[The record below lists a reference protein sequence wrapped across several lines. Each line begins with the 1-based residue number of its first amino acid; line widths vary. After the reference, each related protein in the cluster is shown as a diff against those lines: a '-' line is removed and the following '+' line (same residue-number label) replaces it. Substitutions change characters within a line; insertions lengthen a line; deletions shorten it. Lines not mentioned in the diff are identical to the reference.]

1 MRSPPPPARRP
12 QAPRSRPAPG
22 PSPLAPGRPQ
32 IGPALWVTAG
42 LIAAVWLQEIVDLL
56 GFGGGLD
63 VYGIE
68 PRAPG
73 TFWHVLTAPFL
84 HYGFSHLIANT
95 VPLAVLAFMSAVR
108 GVGRFLAVTLVVAVV
123 GGGLVWLLGRGGSV
137 HLGASELIFGYLA
150 YLLGVG
156 WWERTPAAIGVA
168 VVAAVLYGGILW
180 GVLPGNPA
188 VSWEAHL
195 FGFLAGLLAAALLH
209 GRRPG
214 KMAGGKR
221 G

>member
-1 MRSPPPPARRP
+1 MRPPPSPVRRP
-12 QAPRSRPAPG
+12 EPRT
-22 PSPLAPGRPQ
+22 APGRPQ
-32 IGPALWVTAG
+32 PGPALGVTAA
-42 LIAAVWLQEIVDLL
+42 LIAVIWAQELIDLFA
-56 GFGGGLD
+56 FGGGLD

-68 PRAPG
+68 PRTPG

-84 HYGFSHLIANT
+84 HYGFDHLIANT

-108 GVGRFLAVTLVVAVV
+108 GVGRFLAMTLLVAVV

-137 HLGASELIFGYLA
+137 HLGASALIFGYLA

-168 VVAAVLYGGILW
+168 VVAAVLYGGIIW

-195 FGFLAGLLAAALLH
+195 FGFLAGLLAALLLH
-209 GRRPG
+209 GRRPRRV
-214 KMAGGKR
+214 R
-221 G
+221 GRT

>member
-1 MRSPPPPARRP
+1 MRPSPPPVRP
-12 QAPRSRPAPG
+12 RK
-22 PSPLAPGRPQ
+22 SPLAPGRPQ
-32 IGPALWVTAG
+32 IGPALWTTAA
-42 LIAAVWLQEIVDLL
+42 LIALIWVQEIVDLF
-56 GFGGGLD
+56 GFGGRLD
-63 VYGIE
+63 SYGIE
-68 PRAPG
+68 PRVPG

-84 HYGFSHLIANT
+84 HYGFPHLIANT

-168 VVAAVLYGGILW
+168 VVAAVLYGSIIW

-188 VSWEAHL
+188 VSWESHL

-209 GRRPG
+209 GRRP
-214 KMAGGKR
+214 KR
-221 G
+221 LSNGLKV